1 MLSYRTLFLILFIFY
16 LFLLS
21 EVVYTRKWW
30 HCYSSWGW
38 ARWLFQG
45 PRFQAWVFHVF
56 PSISIT
62 LHILNDKKSR
72 SQISQSFLMSINMF
86 GFFLSQNRIFCFN
99 DAQKASGRDARYSA
113 KQTDFR
119 FQANDSKSGIRAPWW
134 ASQSWSRRSWT
145 RCLLNANAVSCSM
158 NWSMLTNVN

>member
-21 EVVYTRKWW
+21 EVAYTRKWW

-86 GFFLSQNRIFCFN
+86 GFFYH
-99 DAQKASGRDARYSA
+99 RDARYSA